1 MKKILFLIL
10 IFCILPFA
18 HAEEKLATSA
28 SGSGAGSGASPTT
41 TTVAQPQV
49 TTAGLQ
55 LTSTS
60 TVESQVN
67 ECLRK
72 EKTKNPDGSEND
84 AWMKCKSLYP
94 NPIVTASGEL
104 APECDKMN
112 YQLEQEFEAALKKAE
127 IAKQEK
133 RLEQDI
139 EEIQKYISN
148 LKEKI
153 EQNKKT
159 CWQPQ
164 VVKAVSAEAPTVV
177 GTTISSGN
185 VVTYYQV
192 EMEKILN
199 EKQSVNDQITSLKE
213 LRNKIDSM
221 IKELIEKQQSATI
234 QAKEFTG
241 IVEEFKIKPQE
252 IKVGDVTV
260 STNKELVKEI
270 DNQEVKIRPTES
282 KVLLNVGNTQ
292 ASTTQQVA
300 VSDKIKV
307 GDIELKALPDKVN
320 VKGDI
325 KNVEIVKE
333 GDKLVYQVKS
343 EQDRKILG
351 LIAVKAETNSQFD
364 ASTPQATL
372 IKEEKPWWFI
382 ISSEA

>member
-10 IFCILPFA
+10 VFCILPFA
-18 HAEEKLATSA
+18 YAEENTATSA
-28 SGSGAGSGASPTT
+28 SGGGTGSGASPTAT
-41 TTVAQPQV
+41 TATQPQV
-49 TTAGLQ
+49 TTADLP
-55 LTSTS
+55 TSTA
-60 TVESQVN
+60 ESQVN
-67 ECLRK
+67 ECLKK

-84 AWMKCKSLYP
+84 AWMKCKDLYP
-94 NPIVTASGEL
+94 NPTVTAFGGQAS
-104 APECDKMN
+104 ECDKMN

-133 RLEQDI
+133 RSEKDI
-139 EEIQKYISN
+139 EEIQKYVSN
-148 LKEKI
+148 LKVKI
-153 EQNKKT
+153 EQNKKA

-164 VVKAVSAEAPTVV
+164 VVKAVSAEAPTLV
-177 GTTISSGN
+177 GTTTSSGN
-185 VVTYYQV
+185 VVTYYQI

-213 LRNKIDSM
+213 LRDKIDNM

-241 IVEEFKIKPQE
+241 IVEEFKIRPQE

-292 ASTTQQVA
+292 ASTTQQVV

-307 GDIELKALPDKVN
+307 GNIELKAMPNKVN